1 VIRLHVLVEGQTE
14 EQFTKS
20 ILGPHLAP
28 FGVWVHP
35 LIVETSRDRHG
46 TKRRGGGDWQK
57 WRKDLLRLTRGQPGP
72 DVRFTTIFDL
82 HGLPEKFPGLAE
94 HGAIANTIQRAEL
107 LEAAMA
113 ADIQDW
119 RLIPY
124 LQRHEFEALV
134 LAGLDALEELLDA
147 EQRKGVAPLKALIA
161 AKRPEDVNDGPETA
175 PSKRLE
181 AAIPTYRKTVHGPLV
196 VEATGLAKLRA
207 ACPRFNVWV
216 TRLEGLSAAGG
227 PTSPNTVQTS

>member
-14 EQFTKS
+14 EQFAKS
-20 ILGPHLAP
+20 ILAPHLEP
-28 FGVWVHP
+28 LGIWLHP

-46 TKRRGGGDWQK
+46 RKRRGGGDWQK
-57 WRKDLLRLTRGQPGP
+57 WRKDLLRLTKGQPGP
-72 DVRFTTIFDL
+72 DVRFTTMFDL
-82 HGLPEKFPGLAE
+82 YGLPERFPGLAE
-94 HGAIANTIQRAEL
+94 HGALGDTKRRAEL

-113 ADIQDW
+113 EDVQDW

-134 LAGLDALEELLDA
+134 LAGLDALKELLDA
-147 EQRKGVAPLKALIA
+147 TERSGIAPLQALIA
-161 AKRPEDVNDGPETA
+161 SVQPEDVNDGPETA

-181 AAIPTYRKTVHGPLV
+181 ASIPSYRKTVHGPLV

-207 ACPRFNVWV
+207 ACPRFDAWV
-216 TRLEGLSAAGG
+216 TKLEGLSAAG
-227 PTSPNTVQTS
+227 TR

>member
-1 VIRLHVLVEGQTE
+1 MIRLYVLGEGYTE
-14 EQFTKS
+14 ELFTKRV
-20 ILGPHLAP
+20 LEPHLEP
-28 FGVWVHP
+28 LGIWVHP

-46 TKRRGGGDWQK
+46 RKKKGGGDWQK
-57 WRKDLLRLTRGQPGP
+57 WRKDLLRLSKEHLGP
-72 DVRFTTIFDL
+72 AVRFTTMFDL
-82 HGLPEKFPGLAE
+82 YGLPEKFPGLAE
-94 HGAIANTIQRAEL
+94 HGAIADTRRRVEL

-134 LAGLDALEELLDA
+134 LAGLDALKDLLDA
-147 EQRKGVAPLKALIA
+147 EERSGVVPLQALIA
-161 AKRPEDVNDGPETA
+161 SVPPEDVNDGPETA

-181 AAIPTYRKTVHGPLV
+181 AGIPSYQKKEHGPLV

-207 ACPRFNVWV
+207 ACPRFNAWI

-227 PTSPNTVQTS
+227 